1 MVKNY
6 VKYRP
11 KKIDKLFWAFKFTQ
25 KNMRNAYTVLKDIAD
40 LIPSDAEEKYKTLK
54 SEIETYI
61 LHVWFLTS
69 PEKKC
74 SSHFWNI
81 SQQLFMN
88 ANISTEEVQ
97 QHAWL
102 KKMTEIYSDPSYKI
116 DQGIHQPSHR
126 DTYMVVKDMMDLIP
140 DDSEERFLRLKQ
152 RCNSRIL
159 GSWAHAAPEKRMYSM
174 EFWDILES
182 YLKDAQITQDECN
195 TYIWLNNM
203 MTIYNDPEYK
213 LNQRDA
219 FLMSV

>member
-1 MVKNY
+1 
-6 VKYRP
+6 
-11 KKIDKLFWAFKFTQ
+11 
-25 KNMRNAYTVLKDIAD
+25 MRNAYIVLKDIAD
-40 LIPSDAEEKYKTLK
+40 LIPSNAEEKYKTLK

-61 LHVWFLTS
+61 LRVWFLTS

-81 SQQLFMN
+81 SQQLFIN
-88 ANISTEEVQ
+88 ANISNEEVEQ
-97 QHAWL
+97 YTWL
-102 KKMTEIYSDPSYKI
+102 KKMTEIYSDPSYKVELC
-116 DQGIHQPSHR
+116 IHQSSRR

-140 DDSEERFLRLKQ
+140 DDSEKRFLSLKH
-152 RCNSRIL
+152 RCSTRIL

-182 YLKDAQITQDECN
+182 YLNDAQITPEDCN

-213 LNQRDA
+213 LNEA
-219 FLMSV
+219 KNFFVST